1 MAYKFPPYSWGG
13 ILLSEEDGKHLSKQT
28 MESDF
33 DILLKLERVA
43 GLVPV
48 VSEFLADV
56 ADLFPPAIR
65 VTMETFNRDKF
76 NVRSINGRR
85 VLSTILL
92 IMSDN
97 KAVEEFHLN
106 IRKAEAL
113 GVNKVITRVTRSRAC
128 MNSKIIEQRG
138 VKHERVTR
146 EEFMSNWHRRRALNI
161 AWRFCVNRH
170 KFHPR

>member
-1 MAYKFPPYSWGG
+1 MAYKSPPYSWGG
-13 ILLSEEDGKHLSKQT
+13 ILLSDEDGKHRSKHT

-48 VSEFLADV
+48 VSEFLGDV

-65 VTMETFNRDKF
+65 VTLETFNRDKF

-85 VLSTILL
+85 VLSTIVL
-92 IMSDN
+92 IISDN
-97 KAVEEFHLN
+97 KAAEEFHLN

-113 GVNKVITRVTRSRAC
+113 GVKGYHTRYKESG
-128 MNSKIIEQRG
+128 MHEQ
-138 VKHERVTR
+138 
-146 EEFMSNWHRRRALNI
+146 
-161 AWRFCVNRH
+161 
-170 KFHPR
+170 